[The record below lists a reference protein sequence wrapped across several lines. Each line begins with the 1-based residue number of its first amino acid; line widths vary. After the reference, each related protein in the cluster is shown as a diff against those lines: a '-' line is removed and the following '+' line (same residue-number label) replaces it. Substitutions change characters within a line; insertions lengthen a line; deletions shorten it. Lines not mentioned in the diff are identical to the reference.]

1 MALQQLQRIVAL
13 SSLLLATASA
23 FSATSTCRS
32 PSVATSASTALNAA
46 TAWMDDDEPRDLF
59 LMSSA
64 AACASSESCS
74 LEEAQSYL
82 DDILMTQ
89 IDCLDVAV
97 ASRSSALCE
106 NVDAVTEVVANLRVK
121 IELERRRLNPVKIAV
136 NAANLALGVYVI
148 STIMHGVAVV
158 PNVPVDAPMFTS
170 FDTFS
175 DAAAINS
182 RGVAS
187 ILPQEWFWAIRDGY
201 FPSLFSEWSHN
212 GGLVVDTSMFDQ
224 KVVAFTP
231 QEWVWLIQNGSIGN
245 LLQENMRYGGYV
257 VDSGFDTEGL
267 SPMTS
272 KDVFASI
279 QGGYLGDA
287 MKHFYR
293 NGGV

>member
-1 MALQQLQRIVAL
+1 MG
-13 SSLLLATASA
+13 SSA

-32 PSVATSASTALNAA
+32 PSIVTAASTALNAA
-46 TAWMDDDEPRDLF
+46 TVWMEDDEPHDLF
-59 LMSSA
+59 LMSRA

-74 LEEAQSYL
+74 LEEAQTYL

-121 IELERRRLNPVKIAV
+121 IAM
-136 NAANLALGVYVI
+136 NAANLALGVYII

-170 FDTFS
+170 YDTFS
-175 DAAAINS
+175 DAVSISS
-182 RGVAS
+182 RGVAT
-187 ILPQEWFWAIRDGY
+187 ILPQEWLWVIRDGY
-201 FPSLFSEWSHN
+201 FPSLFSEFAHN

-231 QEWVWLIQNGSIGN
+231 QEWVWSVQNGSIGH

>member
-1 MALQQLQRIVAL
+1 MAPQQLQRIIAL
-13 SSLLLATASA
+13 SSLLLVTTSA
-23 FSATSTCRS
+23 FSATSNCRS
-32 PSVATSASTALNAA
+32 PSIATAASTALNAA
-46 TAWMDDDEPRDLF
+46 TAWMDDDEPRDLY

-74 LEEAQSYL
+74 LEEASSYL

-97 ASRSSALCE
+97 ASRSAALCE

-121 IELERRRLNPVKIAV
+121 IELERRRQTPVKVAV
-136 NAANLALGVYVI
+136 NAANLALGVYVMSI
-148 STIMHGVAVV
+148 ILHGVAAV
-158 PNVPVDAPMFTS
+158 PNVPVDAPMFTN

-175 DAAAINS
+175 NAAINA

-201 FPSLFSEWSHN
+201 FPSLVSEWSHN

-231 QEWVWLIQNGSIGN
+231 QEWVWSVQNGSIGN

-257 VDSGFDTEGL
+257 VDSAFDTEGL

-272 KDVFASI
+272 NDVFASI

-287 MKHFYR
+287 MEHFYR